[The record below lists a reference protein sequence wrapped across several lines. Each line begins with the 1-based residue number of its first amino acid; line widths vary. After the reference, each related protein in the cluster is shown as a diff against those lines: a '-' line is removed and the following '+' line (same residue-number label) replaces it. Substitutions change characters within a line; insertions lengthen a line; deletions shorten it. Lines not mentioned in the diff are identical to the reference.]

1 MANQDD
7 FYDKYLSISRWIF
20 YGWLA
25 YSWYFTNSYICTHRS
40 QISMEI
46 WLLSYP
52 GFCLCYP
59 GFMFKTGTCHV
70 QGTSLEVF
78 FIHRKPMTPK
88 KCMSIAKSLSD
99 TQHMEPE
106 PLCTVSTWK
115 QSNSVISFIKLDLV
129 FYCLCTLLDIIH
141 LGQKCLGCVIFWLE
155 ISAIIKIGSN
165 SFNPYILS
173 DFCGYEAKNK
183 CFLKNNTKRLT
194 EKKNFFFWK
203 LPIFNAFSPK
213 LQGLILG

>member
-1 MANQDD
+1 
-7 FYDKYLSISRWIF
+7 
-20 YGWLA
+20 
-25 YSWYFTNSYICTHRS
+25 
-40 QISMEI
+40 MEI

-52 GFCLCYP
+52 GFCLCYS

-70 QGTSLEVF
+70 QGPSLEVF

-129 FYCLCTLLDIIH
+129 FYCLCTLWILYTWAKNVWGVWFFDWKSVQSSKLGPIH
-141 LGQKCLGCVIFWLE
+141 STLIFWL
-155 ISAIIKIGSN
+155 IFVGMKQKTNVFWKTIQKGW
-165 SFNPYILS
+165 
-173 DFCGYEAKNK
+173 
-183 CFLKNNTKRLT
+183 LK
-194 EKKNFFFWK
+194 KKFFFWK